1 MSSEERAEILEVLRS
16 ATEATV
22 STYGGEV
29 IRSRAMHYAVAD
41 DFTIYLA
48 SMKGDPKI
56 LHISNIPSVTLLIL
70 HKATPPETY
79 MDLRE
84 FGKWSEIEIHGRA
97 SIVRD
102 EREREYAIRMLA
114 ERSPIVKLLYQNNQ
128 TGVLEVIRVEPQI
141 IKYKR
146 VRDILEGKPP
156 IVISFEESRDRGGD
170 ITILARKLKNLY
182 YAMRVPF
189 IAATIPSIVLGGLL
203 ALYHRGVFDPVLFI
217 LTLIGTVAAHL
228 GLNLMNDYYDY
239 KMGVD
244 QVNKEGVFP
253 FTGGSRV
260 LQMGLLSPLEV
271 FFTSIFMI
279 SLSVAIAVYLAL
291 VVTPLVLAVAT
302 LGFAIIF
309 AYHVPPLRLVDRGL
323 GELLVGLGFGPVYT
337 LGTYLVMTGELSMIP
352 VLASLPLALL
362 VADILVVNE
371 FPDYK
376 GDLEAG
382 KHNLVV
388 RLGRRRARWL
398 SHVLH
403 FTAYLLIPVLYL
415 MGIYPPESLIALLGL
430 PLSIYG
436 KINLHRNYE
445 SPFDMI
451 PAIVSNIVVYVVT
464 GFLISVGILFSVSPS
479 PALLASILMG
489 IAGFTIYE
497 LVELRRG
504 VRAFNLLRRT
514 VSN

>member
-84 FGKWSEIEIHGRA
+84 FGKWSEVEIHGRA
-97 SIVRD
+97 SLVRD

-114 ERSPIVKLLYQNNQ
+114 DRSPIVRLLHQNNQ
-128 TGVLEVIRVEPQI
+128 TGILEVIRVEPQI
-141 IKYKR
+141 IK
-146 VRDILEGKPP
+146 
-156 IVISFEESRDRGGD
+156 
-170 ITILARKLKNLY
+170 

-203 ALYHRGVFDPVLFI
+203 ALYHVGKFDPILFL

-239 KMGVD
+239 RMGVD

-279 SLSVAIAVYLAL
+279 SLSVAIAVYLTL
-291 VVTPLVLAVAT
+291 VVSPLVLAVAA

-323 GELLVGLGFGPVYT
+323 GELLVGIGFGPVYT
-337 LGTYLVMTGELSMIP
+337 LGTYLVMTGELSIIP
-352 VLASLPLALL
+352 VLGSIPLALL
-362 VADILVVNE
+362 VTDILVVNE

-388 RLGRRRARWL
+388 RLGRRRA
-398 SHVLH
+398 
-403 FTAYLLIPVLYL
+403 
-415 MGIYPPESLIALLGL
+415 
-430 PLSIYG
+430 G
-436 KINLHRNYE
+436 KLNLHRHYE

-451 PAIVSNIVVYVVT
+451 PAIVSNILVYVVT
-464 GFLISVGILFSVSPS
+464 GFLISVGILFSVNPH
-479 PALLASILMG
+479 PALLASLLAG
-489 IAGFTIYE
+489 IGMFTLYE

-514 VSN
+514 VSA